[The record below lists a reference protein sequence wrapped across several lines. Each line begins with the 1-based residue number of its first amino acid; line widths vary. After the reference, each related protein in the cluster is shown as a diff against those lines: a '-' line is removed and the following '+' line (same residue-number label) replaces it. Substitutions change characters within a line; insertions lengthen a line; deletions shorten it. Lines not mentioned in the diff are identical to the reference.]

1 MFPPLG
7 IFATSS
13 DIEQATDEILKM
25 RHFDHLNVMSLV
37 GVCIAPSDEGKDSVG
52 PSIVMPFMERG
63 SLLDFLRKEA
73 SNLHASNEDEVW
85 YNDYKLGIRPHK
97 LH

>member
-1 MFPPLG
+1 MLSLLLIG

-25 RHFDHLNVMSLV
+25 RHFNHLNVMSLV
-37 GVCIAPSDEGKDSVG
+37 GVCIAPSEGKVSVG
-52 PSIVMPFMERG
+52 PSIVMPFMEKG

-73 SNLHASNEDEVW
+73 SNLHASNDDEVFAASSSV
-85 YNDYKLGIRPHK
+85 YYSRRSQ
-97 LH
+97 